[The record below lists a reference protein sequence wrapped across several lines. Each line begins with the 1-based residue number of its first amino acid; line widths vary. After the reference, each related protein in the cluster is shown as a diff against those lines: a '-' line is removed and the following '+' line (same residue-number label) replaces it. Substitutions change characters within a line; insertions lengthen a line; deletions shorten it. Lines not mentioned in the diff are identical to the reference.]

1 MITEE
6 KFFVIDGPWWQER
19 HRAWS
24 HCLHRRRF
32 SLSARRWNDP
42 LIVGKLITFNI
53 LPAFA
58 RKEEEKPAKLSD
70 IERLKKRDQ

>member
-1 MITEE
+1 M
-6 KFFVIDGPWWQER
+6 IDGPWWEGR

-24 HCLHRRRF
+24 HCLHRRHF
-32 SLSARRWNDP
+32 SLSACRWNDS
-42 LIVGKLITFNI
+42 LVVSELITFNN

-58 RKEEEKPAKLSD
+58 RKEEEKPVKLSD